1 VIIYEDFASL
11 YPNIMRSFNLCYSAY
26 VYPGDVAAAQ
36 AAHDAG
42 KIVLRRF
49 DVGDGRAHHFVQ
61 ALEGPQLGIIPE
73 LLNNVLAARSRA
85 KRAMADAPDAFTR
98 RVQNARQLSLKIT
111 ANSE

>member
-1 VIIYEDFASL
+1 MYEDFASL
-11 YPNIMRSFNLCYSAY
+11 YPNIMRSNNLCYSAY
-26 VYPGDVAAAQ
+26 VYPGEDLVAAKE
-36 AAHDAG
+36 AHDTG

-49 DVGDGRAHHFVQ
+49 DVGDGREHHFVQ

-85 KRAMADAPDAFTR
+85 KKAMVDAPDAFTR